1 VTRRLGRWVAG
12 VAATFALAAAPA
24 ARAQE
29 GPPAARAAAPAPGE
43 ELTISLVTM
52 GHGDAV
58 WEMFGHNAIRV
69 RDRSTGSDVA
79 YNWGMFDFDQPNFLG
94 RFLTG
99 DTRYWMQ
106 GIPTDLMVGV
116 YAEGNRSVWEQELN
130 LPPARRAAL
139 RDFLLWNER
148 EENRYYRYDYYRDNC
163 STRVRD
169 AIDLVSDSAIFRATS
184 DVPTGSTYRSQTRR
198 LTSFALPVYTGIQ
211 LALGHPADRPISAWE
226 AAFLPNELR
235 KYARRATVAGP
246 TGEAVPLV
254 LAERELF
261 RATRGPEPAGPPDYT
276 VPYLVAGMA
285 VGAVISVLSRPA
297 ARGGRAAAVALA
309 LVGGAWALVA
319 GLLGTAL
326 FLAGTVT
333 RHVFMA
339 RNENLLL
346 VNPLLLVLAVA
357 LPLALL
363 LRRGPLVRLAARTG
377 AAVALLSSLAFL
389 LKALPW
395 FDQRNFELIALFLPA
410 NLALAW
416 AAARLAARAG
426 PRAAPWPHR
435 DRRR

>member
-1 VTRRLGRWVAG
+1 
-12 VAATFALAAAPA
+12 
-24 ARAQE
+24 
-29 GPPAARAAAPAPGE
+29 
-43 ELTISLVTM
+43 
-52 GHGDAV
+52 
-58 WEMFGHNAIRV
+58 
-69 RDRSTGSDVA
+69 
-79 YNWGMFDFDQPNFLG
+79 
-94 RFLTG
+94 
-99 DTRYWMQ
+99 
-106 GIPTDLMVGV
+106 
-116 YAEGNRSVWEQELN
+116 
-130 LPPARRAAL
+130 
-139 RDFLLWNER
+139 
-148 EENRYYRYDYYRDNC
+148 
-163 STRVRD
+163 
-169 AIDLVSDSAIFRATS
+169 
-184 DVPTGSTYRSQTRR
+184 
-198 LTSFALPVYTGIQ
+198 
-211 LALGHPADRPISAWE
+211 
-226 AAFLPNELR
+226 
-235 KYARRATVAGP
+235 
-246 TGEAVPLV
+246 
-254 LAERELF
+254 
-261 RATRGPEPAGPPDYT
+261 
-276 VPYLVAGMA
+276 
-285 VGAVISVLSRPA
+285 
-297 ARGGRAAAVALA
+297 VALA